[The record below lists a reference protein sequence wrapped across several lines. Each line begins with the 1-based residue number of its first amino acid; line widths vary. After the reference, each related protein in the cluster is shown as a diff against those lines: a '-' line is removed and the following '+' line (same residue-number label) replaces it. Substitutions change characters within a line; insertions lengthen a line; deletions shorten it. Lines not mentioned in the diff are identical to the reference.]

1 MPRLEEKFHLI
12 APDLIGFG
20 QSEAPGR
27 SEFAYTFE
35 HLTDVLEAFLEAMSI
50 HDFYVYVFDYGALI
64 GFRLA
69 LRHPERILGIVS
81 QNGNI

>member
-35 HLTDVLEAFLEAMSI
+35 HLTDVLEAMSI
-50 HDFYVYVFDYGALI
+50 HDFYVYVFDYGAPI